1 METEQA
7 KVRVKTMEGDE
18 QKFGEMANQ
27 EELGNKHSEKLQF
40 PQKDLSYLCETSFR
54 VTGASTTESN
64 QCHSKPAGENKSCD
78 EGQKGLRTWFANFS
92 SNRGL
97 LKLK

>member
-1 METEQA
+1 
-7 KVRVKTMEGDE
+7 
-18 QKFGEMANQ
+18 MANQ

-64 QCHSKPAGENKSCD
+64 QCHSKPAGDNKSCD
-78 EGQKGLRTWFANFS
+78 EG
-92 SNRGL
+92 
-97 LKLK
+97 

>member
-1 METEQA
+1 
-7 KVRVKTMEGDE
+7 
-18 QKFGEMANQ
+18 MANQ

-78 EGQKGLRTWFANFS
+78 EGWKGLRTWFANFS

-97 LKLK
+97 LKLKWISLVVFF

>member
-7 KVRVKTMEGDE
+7 KGRVKTMEGDE

-40 PQKDLSYLCETSFR
+40 PQKDLNYLCETSFR
-54 VTGASTTESN
+54 LTGASTTESN

-78 EGQKGLRTWFANFS
+78 EG
-92 SNRGL
+92 
-97 LKLK
+97 